1 MNIEVDNEILASVI
15 DARFGIK
22 PQLSSN
28 IEKANFKQTIFFPQD
43 KFKSN
48 TFNSVP
54 LDTYGIINKSKL
66 FTREPITGEQISYL
80 INDNGYTVKDNNPDI
95 KIETTDYKIFYRFE
109 INEIQH
115 KYCSSIFT
123 NLKFKKINIV
133 FPNSSTIHFFSE
145 KISLLKK
152 YIKKI
157 ANKKI
162 QESDLIKIKVPTS
175 LSIYYSKNNN
185 TKEITIKNKSYFG
198 ICFEIVNLL
207 SLNTLDTRNTYN
219 SSNNNN
225 YYINI
230 LFFNFYNFFP
240 KFISL
245 FIFKFLLRFNKSYIF
260 SNQVLEINNNFNKQ
274 NNFFSNIIDDNQYP
288 SYLSKGTF
296 FPNLKLSNKKY
307 IHEILKDDDT
317 YILSNKYKIKNIKN
331 FIFLSDG
338 SDKNSYQIGKSSYDY
353 LNLDKCYYITDNH
366 GLITTVDIVDNI
378 GIINHEDID
387 SKYSDNKQSSIDN
400 FYATGYEPSLPKLKL
415 PKIWPFKSKT
425 Q

>member
-15 DARFGIK
+15 DAQFGIE

-28 IEKANFKQTIFFPQD
+28 IEKANFKQTIFFPED
-43 KFKSN
+43 KLKSN

-80 INDNGYTVKDNNPDI
+80 INDNGYTAKDNNPDI

-145 KISLLKK
+145 NISLLKK

-175 LSIYYSKNNN
+175 LSIYYFKNNN
-185 TKEITIKNKSYFG
+185 TKEITIKNKSYLG
-198 ICFEIVNLL
+198 ICFEIINLL
-207 SLNTLDTRNTYN
+207 SLNTLDNKNTYN

-296 FPNLKLSNKKY
+296 FPNLKLSNKTY

-331 FIFLSDG
+331 FVFLSDG

-378 GIINHEDID
+378 GIINHEDTD

>member
-28 IEKANFKQTIFFPQD
+28 IEKANFKQTIFFPED
-43 KFKSN
+43 KLKSN

-95 KIETTDYKIFYRFE
+95 KIQTTDYKIFYRFE
-109 INEIQH
+109 INETQH

-133 FPNSSTIHFFSE
+133 FPNNSTIHFFSE
-145 KISLLKK
+145 NISLLKK
-152 YIKKI
+152 FIKKI
-157 ANKKI
+157 ANRKI

-185 TKEITIKNKSYFG
+185 TKEITIKNKSYLG
-198 ICFEIVNLL
+198 ICFEIANLL
-207 SLNTLDTRNTYN
+207 SLNTLDTKNTYN

-225 YYINI
+225 YYINT